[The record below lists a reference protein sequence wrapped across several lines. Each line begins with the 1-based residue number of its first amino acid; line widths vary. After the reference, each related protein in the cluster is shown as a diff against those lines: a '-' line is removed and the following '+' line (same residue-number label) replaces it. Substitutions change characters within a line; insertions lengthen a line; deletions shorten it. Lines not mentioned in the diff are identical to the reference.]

1 MHAFL
6 TGRYVVIGAYD
17 GNASVKLYARCT
29 LGRKEVEGKGSLDS
43 TAAAVFIPPDG
54 TGGKGKLW
62 MLESCFFFL
71 FLPSFLSVFLF
82 LLFWRL
88 AEGDEV
94 SIVLSGSEVLM
105 KS

>member
-1 MHAFL
+1 M
-6 TGRYVVIGAYD
+6 D
-17 GNASVKLYARCT
+17 ARG
-29 LGRKEVEGKGSLDS
+29 L
-43 TAAAVFIPPDG
+43 
-54 TGGKGKLW
+54 
-62 MLESCFFFL
+62 FL
-71 FLPSFLSVFLF
+71 FSLLPSFLSVFLF